1 MAGQKKTRARAQ
13 GLPDDV
19 ARTSAVSRTQ
29 SGATS
34 TRSKVFRELLETSA
48 AKDIYPAIRTGV
60 STSDALQMC
69 LDRAVEVWRFLCDQ
83 VDLHAVDTNP
93 DTGEAVGFFDIAP
106 TVNDPTRTIPN
117 RWYLAEREARE
128 DVTKIAG
135 LMTQLGI
142 AERAVRVQEAQAAM
156 LAAAVRDAAI
166 EAGFSGED
174 VRRLGEALRHRAESA
189 VAGPPA
195 AASNGSLAPGGA
207 LPHRSPQNRPPSP
220 SNSLA
225 QDPATSRTVAKEGP
239 GH

>member
-19 ARTSAVSRTQ
+19 ARTSQNSRTQ

-83 VDLHAVDTNP
+83 VDIHAMEVDEH
-93 DTGEAVGFFDIAP
+93 GEAVGFFDVAP

-128 DVTKIAG
+128 DVVKVSG

-174 VRRLGEALRHRAESA
+174 VRRLGEALRHRAESV
-189 VAGPPA
+189 VAAP
-195 AASNGSLAPGGA
+195 ASNGSPAPGGA
-207 LPHRSPQNRPPSP
+207 LPHRSPQSRPPSR

-225 QDPATSRTVAKEGP
+225 QDPATSRAVAKEGP